1 MSTSTNGTL
10 PASPEIV
17 LKPQRRRIS
26 VAEKLRI
33 LKDVDAAA
41 PGMQG
46 SVLRREGIYSSQ
58 LSTWRRQLKRGDLDA
73 ANLKARENR
82 KANAGVAAR
91 RIAELEA
98 ENRKLRRH
106 VARAELI
113 GEIQKNCPRAWSA
126 PHVRRNRQRR
136 NGNVCDRARRM
147 AACFL

>member
-26 VAEKLRI
+26 LAEKLRI
-33 LKDVDAAA
+33 LKAVDAAA
-41 PGMQG
+41 SGMQG

-73 ANLKARENR
+73 SNLKARAHR
-82 KANAGVAAR
+82 KANAEVSAK

-113 GEIQKNCPRAWSA
+113 GEIQKKA
-126 PHVRRNRQRR
+126 
-136 NGNVCDRARRM
+136 ARLLGMDLESRENNDES
-147 AACFL
+147 

>member
-26 VAEKLRI
+26 LAEKLRI
-33 LKDVDAAA
+33 LKAVDAAA

-73 ANLKARENR
+73 SNLKARAHR
-82 KANAGVAAR
+82 AANAEVSAKR
-91 RIAELEA
+91 LAELEA

-106 VARAELI
+106 VACAELI
-113 GEIQKNCPRAWSA
+113 GEYKTK
-126 PHVRRNRQRR
+126 QR
-136 NGNVCDRARRM
+136 GSGGWTWGAARTTTKVN
-147 AACFL
+147 

>member
-113 GEIQKNCPRAWSA
+113 GEIQKKA
-126 PHVRRNRQRR
+126 
-136 NGNVCDRARRM
+136 ARLLGMDLESRESNDEG
-147 AACFL
+147 

>member
-26 VAEKLRI
+26 LAEKLRI
-33 LKDVDAAA
+33 LKAVDAAA

-73 ANLKARENR
+73 ANLKARAHR
-82 KANAGVAAR
+82 KANADVSAK

-113 GEIQKNCPRAWSA
+113 GEIQKKA
-126 PHVRRNRQRR
+126 
-136 NGNVCDRARRM
+136 ARLLGMDLESRESNDGS
-147 AACFL
+147 

>member
-1 MSTSTNGTL
+1 MSNITNGTL
-10 PASPEIV
+10 PASPEIS

-26 VAEKLRI
+26 LAEKLRI
-33 LKDVDAAA
+33 LKAADDAA

-73 ANLKARENR
+73 KQIKARENR
-82 KANAGVAAR
+82 RVNTAAAAR

-113 GEIQKNCPRAWSA
+113 GEIQKKA
-126 PHVRRNRQRR
+126 
-136 NGNVCDRARRM
+136 ARLLGMDLESRESND
-147 AACFL
+147 AS